1 MGSLVA
7 FIPAINAM
15 VGGILV
21 VAGIAYGIKA
31 GVDYFSGAEEREIK
45 NKREALIQK
54 ILLNQQEK
62 INLLNEDM
70 NLLTER
76 LTNAIVDVEKNSQ
89 MIQKIK
95 ERLELFQNALK
106 SSKNKL
112 EADQLEAKKLQ
123 TA

>member
-1 MGSLVA
+1 
-7 FIPAINAM
+7 M

-31 GVDYFSGAEEREIK
+31 GVDYFSGAQEIEIK

-54 ILLNQQEK
+54 ILMNQQEK
-62 INLLNEDM
+62 MNLIIQDM

-95 ERLELFQNALK
+95 DRLELFQNTLK

>member
-1 MGSLVA
+1 
-7 FIPAINAM
+7 
-15 VGGILV
+15 
-21 VAGIAYGIKA
+21 
-31 GVDYFSGAEEREIK
+31 
-45 NKREALIQK
+45 
-54 ILLNQQEK
+54 
-62 INLLNEDM
+62 M

-95 ERLELFQNALK
+95 DRLELFQNALK